1 LSGLDIGIIVFYM
14 AGMLFIGIYSGKKQQ
29 DSDDY
34 FVAGRKAGVFS
45 ITCLWLSSWIGGA
58 SIVGTAERAYS
69 MGITAVWYVVVIAV
83 SLVIFAFTFTGTI
96 KRLSTKLNL
105 LTYPDFIESRY
116 DSKTRMVATICTILG
131 MIGFVAS
138 QFLAGGSTL
147 SALTGWDSKVSLI
160 VVAAVIT
167 FYTAFGGLL
176 AVTYT
181 DWVQTVILLLGIVI
195 LGVPLSIMHMDGGI
209 SAIQSLPDSYMNLGA
224 WGWPSIIALG
234 LTTLFSFYTNMDGYT
249 RCIAAK
255 DVKTSRRG
263 SLLAAAGIFIIA
275 VSATFLGLSTKVI
288 MPDLPD
294 SRNALSY
301 LIIHIFPQGLRGIV
315 VVGIIAAIM
324 SSADILMLTASTNL
338 TKDIYQRYINRD
350 VTDKKIRHL
359 STCCSFG
366 IGFVALLFAMYR
378 QDIIDVLF
386 IALTIN
392 SAGLFLPTVLGVC
405 WKKANSSAAFYSA
418 ACSLAVVL
426 FWFLGNALKWG
437 KIFET
442 DSFWPGLAVSALL
455 FFPISIWGRQTPEE
469 KAKLKVFQSAGK
481 QGGKGE

>member
-1 LSGLDIGIIVFYM
+1 MSGLDIGIIVFYM

-181 DWVQTVILLLGIVI
+181 DWVQTVIT
-195 LGVPLSIMHMDGGI
+195 S
-209 SAIQSLPDSYMNLGA
+209 
-224 WGWPSIIALG
+224 
-234 LTTLFSFYTNMDGYT
+234 GY
-249 RCIAAK
+249 C
-255 DVKTSRRG
+255 DPRG
-263 SLLAAAGIFIIA
+263 SAQHYAYG
-275 VSATFLGLSTKVI
+275 
-288 MPDLPD
+288 
-294 SRNALSY
+294 R
-301 LIIHIFPQGLRGIV
+301 
-315 VVGIIAAIM
+315 
-324 SSADILMLTASTNL
+324 
-338 TKDIYQRYINRD
+338 RYISDSVIAGFLYESRSMG
-350 VTDKKIRHL
+350 VAKYHRT
-359 STCCSFG
+359 G
-366 IGFVALLFAMYR
+366 INDLVFLLYKYGWIYPVYSGKR
-378 QDIIDVLF
+378 CEDIQKRL
-386 IALTIN
+386 
-392 SAGLFLPTVLGVC
+392 SAGCCGNFHYCGVSHLFRTE
-405 WKKANSSAAFYSA
+405 Y
-418 ACSLAVVL
+418 
-426 FWFLGNALKWG
+426 
-437 KIFET
+437 
-442 DSFWPGLAVSALL
+442 
-455 FFPISIWGRQTPEE
+455 
-469 KAKLKVFQSAGK
+469 
-481 QGGKGE
+481 KGYYA